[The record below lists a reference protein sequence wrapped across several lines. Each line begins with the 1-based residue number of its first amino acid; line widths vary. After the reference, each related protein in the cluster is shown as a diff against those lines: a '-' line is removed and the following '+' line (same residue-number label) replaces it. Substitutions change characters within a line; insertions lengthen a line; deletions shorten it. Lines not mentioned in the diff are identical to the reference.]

1 MERTASMSRN
11 GELEMD
17 PTARFTTGLLVHA
30 KLDSDSNVAVSRTAP
45 TRQTEIA
52 ALIQVAMQRLLEAM
66 SLDAIIV
73 DAEMNVLFANDLAQR
88 TLREAD
94 VVTVTHG
101 RLRPADPSRGRAL
114 YGLIARMVDGGTAAT
129 ECIALLRP
137 SGNPLYIL
145 GRAIGGGISARPN
158 RVLLLIRDSGLKPEL
173 ATDDFGRLY
182 KLTPAETRLLDAIL
196 HGRSLKDYSVAA
208 RVTYNTART
217 QLQSVFQKTG
227 FGRQAELVSAMLG
240 DPLLHLAT
248 LRSTS

>member
-1 MERTASMSRN
+1 
-11 GELEMD
+11 MD

-114 YGLIARMVDGGTAAT
+114 YGLIARMVDGSTAAT

-145 GRAIGGGISARPN
+145 GRAIGGGIR
-158 RVLLLIRDSGLKPEL
+158 
-173 ATDDFGRLY
+173 
-182 KLTPAETRLLDAIL
+182 PAE
-196 HGRSLKDYSVAA
+196 SSPAA
-208 RVTYNTART
+208 DQGFGFKART
-217 QLQSVFQKTG
+217 CDGRFRSALQTDSRGNTFARRHTPWSEPQRLFRCGPSHLQYGTHATAIRIPEDR
-227 FGRQAELVSAMLG
+227 FRSAG
-240 DPLLHLAT
+240 
-248 LRSTS
+248 